1 MKNKNIN
8 RSFFSSPLGRLG
20 GALLFL
26 VPFLS
31 LAQTKESL
39 PEMEFEHTKPSD
51 RATKNAIKISEN
63 PEVKDDTLVISPL
76 NYTILKKQEKPEY
89 KVEKIKPAKI
99 VDEPLKKL
107 YKHYAKV
114 GFGNYTTPLVEFS
127 MSNLRSKDYAG
138 SVYLKHYSMNG
149 KLKDVGPPQ
158 FSDNEIV
165 LDGKKFFK
173 DFTLNGNLAY
183 KRNVVHHYGFDVDSF
198 PSDSFPAFSKSAT
211 KQRFSFIGTSVDLT
225 SSELRPSKW
234 LQKIGIDYYNYQ
246 DKFGTTEN
254 KFGVMANLVKDVS
267 KKSDILIDAGVDY
280 YNEKMA
286 VNGGNDFIPRLR
298 AAFATSGKGWKL
310 KIGLGTA
317 LDVTDSLTKGYIY
330 PQLDFQYSLV
340 EDIFYFYAGANGDLQ
355 RNSFRNLTSENPFI
369 ASDIALV
376 NSNLQARIFGGLR
389 GAFSSKMTFNA
400 FVSQSFIDN
409 MPYYLNQVDTGSVAG
424 NIFNV
429 VYDKTSLLT
438 VGGDLGFQAGE
449 KLMLNASA
457 FYSFYALDT
466 QLQPWHRPAITG
478 KFTGKYNLKDK
489 IIVSADVYY
498 LGPQFGRTYT
508 QDMLGVIRYDEVKI
522 KHLIDVNLGVEYR
535 YNKRFSAFVH
545 FNNIASYRY
554 YRWNQYPSQ
563 RFNFMVGLTAN
574 F

>member
-1 MKNKNIN
+1 MKNIISLTFAVLFSGSIV
-8 RSFFSSPLGRLG
+8 SF
-20 GALLFL
+20 
-26 VPFLS
+26 
-31 LAQTKESL
+31 AQTNEDL
-39 PEMEFEHTKPSD
+39 PNMHFDHTKPSD

-63 PEVKDDTLVISPL
+63 PEVVDDTLVISPL

-114 GFGNYTTPLVEFS
+114 GFGNYTSPLVEFS

-149 KLKDVGPPQ
+149 KLKEVGPPQ

-173 DFTLNGNLAY
+173 EFTLNGNLAY

-198 PSDSFPAFSKSAT
+198 PSDSFPAFSKAAT

-254 KFGVMANLVKDVS
+254 KFGLMTNLVKDVS
-267 KKSDILIDAGVDY
+267 KKSDVLIDVGLDY

-286 VNGGNDFIPRLR
+286 VHGGNNFIPRLR

-310 KIGLGTA
+310 KVGLGTA
-317 LDVTDSLTKGYIY
+317 LDITDSLTKGYIY
-330 PQLDFQYSLV
+330 PQVDFQYSLV
-340 EDIFYFYAGANGDLQ
+340 ENIFYFYAGANGDLQ
-355 RNSFRNLTSENPFI
+355 RNSFRNLTTENPFI
-369 ASDIALV
+369 ASDIALK
-376 NSNLQARIFGGLR
+376 NSNQQAKLFAGLR

-400 FVSQSFIDN
+400 FVSQSFINN
-409 MPYYLNQVDTGSVAG
+409 MPYYVNQIDTGSVAG
-424 NIFNV
+424 NVFDVI
-429 VYDKTSLLT
+429 YDKTSLLT
-438 VGGDLGFQAGE
+438 VGGDLGFQVGE

-457 FYSFYALDT
+457 SYNFYAMDK

-489 IIVSADVYY
+489 IIISADVYY

-508 QDMLGVIRYDEVKI
+508 QDTLGVIAYDDVKI

-535 YNKRFSAFVH
+535 YNQRFSAFVN

-554 YRWNQYPSQ
+554 YRWSQYPSQ

>member
-1 MKNKNIN
+1 MKKIISLTFAVLFSGSIV
-8 RSFFSSPLGRLG
+8 SF
-20 GALLFL
+20 
-26 VPFLS
+26 
-31 LAQTKESL
+31 AQTKESL
-39 PEMEFEHTKPSD
+39 PDMHFDHTKPSD

-63 PEVKDDTLVISPL
+63 PQVVDDTLVISPL

-114 GFGNYTTPLVEFS
+114 GFGNYTSPLVEFS

-149 KLKDVGPPQ
+149 KLKEVGPPQ
-158 FSDNEIV
+158 FSDNELV

-173 DFTLNGNLAY
+173 DWTLNGNLAY

-254 KFGVMANLVKDVS
+254 KFGLMTNLVKDVS
-267 KKSDILIDAGVDY
+267 KKSDVLIDVGVDY
-280 YNEKMA
+280 YNEKMT
-286 VNGGNDFIPRLR
+286 VHGGNDFIPRLR
-298 AAFATSGKGWKL
+298 AAFATSGKAWKL
-310 KIGLGTA
+310 KVGLGTA

-330 PQLDFQYSLV
+330 PQVDFQYSLV
-340 EDIFYFYAGANGDLQ
+340 ENIFYFYAGANGDLQ

-376 NSNLQARIFGGLR
+376 NSNLQAKLFAGLR

-409 MPYYLNQVDTGSVAG
+409 MPYYINQIDTGSAAG
-424 NIFNV
+424 NVFDV

-457 FYSFYALDT
+457 FYNFYVMDK

-489 IIVSADVYY
+489 IIISADVYY

-508 QDMLGVIRYDEVKI
+508 QDTLGVIAYDDVNI
-522 KHLIDVNLGVEYR
+522 KHLIDLNLGVEYR
-535 YNKRFSAFVH
+535 YTQRFSAFVNL
-545 FNNIASYRY
+545 NNIASYRY

>member
-1 MKNKNIN
+1 MKKII
-8 RSFFSSPLGRLG
+8 SLTFAVLFSGSI
-20 GALLFL
+20 
-26 VPFLS
+26 VS

-51 RATKNAIKISEN
+51 RATKNAIKISQN

-114 GFGNYTTPLVEFS
+114 GFGNYTSPLVEFS

-149 KLKDVGPPQ
+149 KLKEVGPPQ

-173 DFTLNGNLAY
+173 EFTLNGNLAY
-183 KRNVVHHYGFDVDSF
+183 KRNVVHRYGFDVDSF

-254 KFGVMANLVKDVS
+254 KFGLMTNLVKDVS
-267 KKSDILIDAGVDY
+267 KKSDVLIDVGVDY

-286 VNGGNDFIPRLR
+286 VHGGNNFIPRLR

-310 KIGLGTA
+310 KVGLGTA

-330 PQLDFQYSLV
+330 PHVDFQYSLV
-340 EDIFYFYAGANGDLQ
+340 ENIFYFYAGANGDLQ
-355 RNSFRNLTSENPFI
+355 RNSFRNLTTENPFI
-369 ASDIALV
+369 ASDVALK
-376 NSNLQARIFGGLR
+376 NSNQQAKLFAGLR

-409 MPYYLNQVDTGSVAG
+409 MPYYVNQIDTGSIAG
-424 NIFNV
+424 NVFDV

-457 FYSFYALDT
+457 FYNFYAMDK

-489 IIVSADVYY
+489 IIISADVYY

-508 QDMLGVIRYDEVKI
+508 QDTLGVIAYDDVKI

-535 YNKRFSAFVH
+535 YNQRFSTFVN

-554 YRWNQYPSQ
+554 YRWSQYPSQ

>member
-1 MKNKNIN
+1 MNNMKKIISITFAVLFSGSIV
-8 RSFFSSPLGRLG
+8 SF
-20 GALLFL
+20 
-26 VPFLS
+26 
-31 LAQTKESL
+31 AQTKESL

-63 PEVKDDTLVISPL
+63 PEVVDDTLVISPL
-76 NYTILKKQEKPEY
+76 NYTVLKKQEKPEY

-114 GFGNYTTPLVEFS
+114 GFGNYTSPLVEFS

-173 DFTLNGNLAY
+173 DFTLNGSLAY
-183 KRNVVHHYGFDVDSF
+183 KRNVVHRYGYSPNSFPADSF
-198 PSDSFPAFSKSAT
+198 PDVFSKSAT

-234 LQKIGIDYYNYQ
+234 LQKIGIDYYNFQ

-254 KFGVMANLVKDVS
+254 KFGIMANLVKSVS
-267 KKSDILIDAGVDY
+267 KKSDVLIDAGLDY

-286 VNGGNDFIPRLR
+286 IHGGNDFIPRLR
-298 AAFATSGKGWKL
+298 AAFATSGKTWKL
-310 KIGLGTA
+310 KVGIGTA

-330 PQLDFQYSLV
+330 PQVDFQYSLV
-340 EDIFYFYAGANGDLQ
+340 ENIFYFYAGANGDLQ
-355 RNSFRNLTSENPFI
+355 RNSYRNLTSENPFI
-369 ASDIALV
+369 ASDIALK
-376 NSNLQARIFGGLR
+376 NSNQQAKLFAGLR

-400 FVSQSFIDN
+400 FVSQSFIN
-409 MPYYLNQVDTGSVAG
+409 NLPYYVNQVDTGSVAG
-424 NIFNV
+424 NVFNV

-457 FYSFYALDT
+457 AYNFYGMDK

-489 IIVSADVYY
+489 IIISADVYY
-498 LGPQFGRTYT
+498 LGPQFGRTFT
-508 QDMLGVIRYDEVKI
+508 QDTLGVITYNEVKI
-522 KHLIDVNLGVEYR
+522 KHLIDINLGVEYR
-535 YNKRFSAFVH
+535 YNQRFSAFVN

-554 YRWNQYPSQ
+554 YRWSQYPSQ

>member
-1 MKNKNIN
+1 MKLLKLILNA
-8 RSFFSSPLGRLG
+8 FSSPSGRLG
-20 GALLFL
+20 GALLLLPLF
-26 VPFLS
+26 S

-63 PEVKDDTLVISPL
+63 PEVVDDTLVISPL
-76 NYTILKKQEKPEY
+76 NYTVLKKQEKPEY

-114 GFGNYTTPLVEFS
+114 GFGNYTSPLVEFS
-127 MSNLRSKDYAG
+127 MSNLRSKEYAG

-149 KLKDVGPPQ
+149 KLKEVGPPQ
-158 FSDNEIV
+158 FSDNELV

-173 DFTLNGNLAY
+173 EFTLNGNLAY

-254 KFGVMANLVKDVS
+254 KFGLMTNLVKDVS
-267 KKSDILIDAGVDY
+267 KKSDVLIDVGVDY
-280 YNEKMA
+280 YNEKMT
-286 VNGGNDFIPRLR
+286 VHGGNDFIPRLR
-298 AAFATSGKGWKL
+298 AAFATSGKTWKL
-310 KIGLGTA
+310 KVGLGAA

-330 PQLDFQYSLV
+330 PQVDFQYSLV
-340 EDIFYFYAGANGDLQ
+340 ENIFYFYAGANGDLQ
-355 RNSFRNLTSENPFI
+355 RNSFRSLTSENPFI
-369 ASDIALV
+369 ASDLALK
-376 NSNLQARIFGGLR
+376 NSNLQAKLFAGLR

-409 MPYYLNQVDTGSVAG
+409 MPYYVNQIDTGLVAG
-424 NIFNV
+424 NVFDV

-449 KLMLNASA
+449 KLLLNASA
-457 FYSFYALDT
+457 FYNFYAMDK
-466 QLQPWHRPAITG
+466 QLQPWHRSAITG

-489 IIVSADVYY
+489 IIISADVYY

-508 QDMLGVIRYDEVKI
+508 QDTSNVVTYDEVKI
-522 KHLIDVNLGVEYR
+522 KHLLDLNLGVEYR
-535 YNKRFSAFVH
+535 YNQRFSAFVN

-554 YRWNQYPSQ
+554 YRWSQYPSQ

>member
-1 MKNKNIN
+1 MKKIT
-8 RSFFSSPLGRLG
+8 SILFTG
-20 GALLFL
+20 LFL
-26 VPFLS
+26 AGVNLF
-31 LAQTKESL
+31 AQTKESL

-63 PEVKDDTLVISPL
+63 PEVVDDTLVISPL

-114 GFGNYTTPLVEFS
+114 GFGNYTSPLVEFS
-127 MSNLRSKDYAG
+127 MSNLRNKDYAG

-149 KLKDVGPPQ
+149 KLKEVGPPQ
-158 FSDNEIV
+158 FSDNELV

-173 DFTLNGNLAY
+173 EFTLNGNLAY
-183 KRNVVHHYGFDVDSF
+183 KRNVVHYYGFNIDSF
-198 PSDSFPAFSKSAT
+198 PGDTLPYLWQKGAI

-254 KFGVMANLVKDVS
+254 KFGLMTNLVKDVS
-267 KKSDILIDAGVDY
+267 KKSDVLIDVGVDY
-280 YNEKMA
+280 YNEKMT
-286 VNGGNDFIPRLR
+286 VHGGNNFIPRLR
-298 AAFATSGKGWKL
+298 AAFVTSGKTWKL
-310 KIGLGTA
+310 KVGLGTA
-317 LDVTDSLTKGYIY
+317 LDVTDSLTKGFIY
-330 PQLDFQYSLV
+330 PQVDFQYSLV

-355 RNSFRNLTSENPFI
+355 RNSFRNLTTENPFI
-369 ASDIALV
+369 ASDIALK
-376 NSNLQARIFGGLR
+376 NSNLQAKLFAGLR

-400 FVSQSFIDN
+400 FVSQSFIDH
-409 MPYYLNQVDTGSVAG
+409 MPYYVNQIDTGSVAG
-424 NIFNV
+424 NVFDV

-438 VGGDLGFQAGE
+438 VGGDLGFQVSE

-457 FYSFYALDT
+457 FYNFYAMDK

-489 IIVSADVYY
+489 IIISADVYY

-508 QDMLGVIRYDEVKI
+508 QDTLGVITYDDVKI

-535 YNKRFSAFVH
+535 YNQRFSAFVN

-554 YRWNQYPSQ
+554 YRWSQYPSQ

>member
-26 VPFLS
+26 VPFVS

-63 PEVKDDTLVISPL
+63 PEVVDDTLVISPL
-76 NYTILKKQEKPEY
+76 NYTILKKGEKPEY
-89 KVEKIKPAKI
+89 KAEKIKPAKI

-114 GFGNYTTPLVEFS
+114 GFGNYTSPLVEFS

-149 KLKDVGPPQ
+149 KLKEVGPPQ
-158 FSDNEIV
+158 FSDNELV

-173 DFTLNGNLAY
+173 DWTLNGNLAY
-183 KRNVVHHYGFDVDSF
+183 KCNVVHHYGFDVDSF

-211 KQRFSFIGTSVDLT
+211 KQRFSFVGTSFDLT

-234 LQKIGIDYYNYQ
+234 LQKIGIDYYNFQ

-254 KFGVMANLVKDVS
+254 KVGVMANLVKSVS
-267 KKSDILIDAGVDY
+267 KKSDVLIDAGVDY
-280 YNEKMA
+280 YNEKMT
-286 VNGGNDFIPRLR
+286 VHGGNNFIPRLR
-298 AAFATSGKGWKL
+298 AAFATNGKTWKL
-310 KIGLGTA
+310 KVGIATA

-340 EDIFYFYAGANGDLQ
+340 ENIFYFYAGANGDLQ
-355 RNSFRNLTSENPFI
+355 RNSFRSLTSENPFI
-369 ASDIALV
+369 ASDITMK
-376 NSNLQARIFGGLR
+376 NSNQQAKLFAGLR

-409 MPYYLNQVDTGSVAG
+409 MPYYVNQVDTGSVAG
-424 NIFNV
+424 NVFNV

-457 FYSFYALDT
+457 AYNFYGMDK

-489 IIVSADVYY
+489 IIISTDVYY
-498 LGPQFGRTYT
+498 LGPQFGRTFT
-508 QDMLGVIRYDEVKI
+508 QDTLGVIVYDDVKI

-535 YNKRFSAFVH
+535 YNQRFSAFVN

>member
-1 MKNKNIN
+1 MRKTASIL
-8 RSFFSSPLGRLG
+8 FTV
-20 GALLFL
+20 LLFA
-26 VPFLS
+26 
-31 LAQTKESL
+31 AQFSFAQNKETL
-39 PEMEFEHTKPSD
+39 PEMEFEHTKPSE
-51 RATKNAIKISEN
+51 RVTKNAIKLSDN
-63 PEVKDDTLVISPL
+63 PELKDDTLVIAPL
-76 NYTILKKQEKPEY
+76 NYSVLKKSQKTEY
-89 KVEKIKPAKI
+89 RAEKIKPAKI
-99 VDEPLKKL
+99 VDEPLSKL

-127 MSNLRSKDYAG
+127 MSSLRSKDYAG

-158 FSDNEIV
+158 FSDNELV

-173 DFTLNGNLAY
+173 EFTLNGNLSY
-183 KRNVVHHYGFDVDSF
+183 KRNVVHYYGFDVDSF

-211 KQRFSFIGTSVDLT
+211 KQRFSLIGTSVDLT

-234 LQKIGIDYYNYQ
+234 LQKISIDYYNLQ

-254 KFGVMANLVKDVS
+254 KFGLMANLVKDVS
-267 KKSDILIDAGVDY
+267 KKSDVLIDAGVDY

-286 VNGGNDFIPRLR
+286 VHGGNDFIPRLR
-298 AAFATSGKGWKL
+298 AAFATSGKTWKL
-310 KIGLGTA
+310 KVGLGTA

-340 EDIFYFYAGANGDLQ
+340 ENIFYFYAGANGDLQ
-355 RNSFRNLTSENPFI
+355 RNSFKTLTGENPFI
-369 ASDIALV
+369 VSDLALA
-376 NSNLQARIFGGLR
+376 NSNVQAKLFAGLR

-400 FVSQSFIDN
+400 TVSQSFINN
-409 MPYYLNQVDTGSVAG
+409 MPYYVNQIDTGAVAG
-424 NIFNV
+424 NKFNV

-438 VGGDLGFQAGE
+438 VGGDLGYQAGE
-449 KLMLNASA
+449 KLFLNASA
-457 FYSFYALDT
+457 FYNFYDMDK

-489 IIVSADVYY
+489 LILSADIYY
-498 LGPQFGRTYT
+498 LGPQFGRTFT
-508 QDMLGVIRYDEVKI
+508 QDSLGTITYDKVKI
-522 KHLIDVNLGVEYR
+522 KSLVDVNLGVEYR
-535 YNKRFSAFVH
+535 YNQRFSAFVN
-545 FNNIASYRY
+545 FNNIAAYRY
-554 YRWNQYPSQ
+554 YRWSQYPSQ